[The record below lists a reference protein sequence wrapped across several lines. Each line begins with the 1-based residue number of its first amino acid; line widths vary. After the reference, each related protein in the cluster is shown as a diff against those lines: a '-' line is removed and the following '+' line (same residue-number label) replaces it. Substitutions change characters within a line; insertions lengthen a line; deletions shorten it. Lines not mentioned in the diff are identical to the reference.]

1 MAAVQWSSEL
11 VWKGSLSAAQQCT
24 RRERVD
30 RVGLA
35 DQQTLDPAIPRLS
48 LPRTKAI
55 KQPLQLNQPGVPYLI
70 TRMSLD
76 ARLGRHPERFPGLLK
91 IGIARQRLL
100 APVPRRAMWKR
111 SRYHAAYIH
120 FQPSRR
126 IFLNSKLLHVTF
138 GTSPELR
145 RIGARFYLDCS
156 TFQRSL
162 QSISTVA
169 VAAWWRQSEHA
180 RRRRLRATRL
190 DRTNM
195 RFSPSFAR

>member
-1 MAAVQWSSEL
+1 MAAVQGSSEL
-11 VWKGSLSAAQQCT
+11 VWKGSLIAAQQCT

-55 KQPLQLNQPGVPYLI
+55 AAAATKPTRRAIPHYPRVAGRPFGQASGMISRSPEDRDRASKI
-70 TRMSLD
+70 TRSL
-76 ARLGRHPERFPGLLK
+76 
-91 IGIARQRLL
+91 
-100 APVPRRAMWKR
+100 PRRAKWKR
-111 SRYHAAYIH
+111 SRYHAAYIRSR
-120 FQPSRR
+120 PSRR

-169 VAAWWRQSEHA
+169 VAALWRQSEHA

-195 RFSPSFAR
+195 RFFPSFAR

>member
-1 MAAVQWSSEL
+1 L

-55 KQPLQLNQPGVPYLI
+55 KQPLQLNRPGVPYLI
-70 TRMSLD
+70 THVSLD
-76 ARLGRHPERFPGLLK
+76 ARCRHPERISRSPEDRDRASK
-91 IGIARQRLL
+91 ITRSL
-100 APVPRRAMWKR
+100 PRRATWKR
-111 SRYHAAYIH
+111 SRYHAAYIRS
-120 FQPSRR
+120 QPSRR